1 VALGHKYFLQG
12 VNYKMFPDFSAL
24 AVLGEKLT
32 AHMMLVE
39 KTLMQI
45 QSDIQELKNK
55 QEVTSNERSDSNN

>member
-1 VALGHKYFLQG
+1 
-12 VNYKMFPDFSAL
+12 MFPDFSAL